1 MTSSHK
7 STKEHE
13 HHAAAVVVVVVVVVI
28 VVNSKLTLWHNIKAQ
43 VQVSSGKIS
52 LFELE
57 SFFNINVIDVTPND
71 TSDLQICWLLQ

>member
-13 HHAAAVVVVVVVVVI
+13 HHAAAVVVVVI
-28 VVNSKLTLWHNIKAQ
+28 VVNSKLTLWQNIKAQ

-57 SFFNINVIDVTPND
+57 SFF
-71 TSDLQICWLLQ
+71 